1 MPEELEGFSLLT
13 NSISDTIGIS
23 NNLLWIGLFI
33 FIGLAISI
41 SSYVMTKSYIVSSIC
56 SCVICGCGVFM
67 GVLPLWVFFII
78 LLVSVITIS
87 YRMFNCS
94 VSDKEETTSN
104 VKDKNVYLK
113 IDSADIVKMD
123 KSQCD
128 SIMGAIDKICGLN
141 NKDNYIRDD
150 NDCAYPI
157 KTFSNI
163 NKNRNWLLSS
173 LELKSREFEKY
184 HNNLDELLKIHTI
197 NVPYDC
203 KDEIGLELFHNEL
216 RINDNYDWFIVDKHP
231 EFNIFKVVGIHKKD
245 GKLNCVYLLG
255 NKDNNPFLFKL
266 DNKHINDDASVE
278 QLLKEYEK
286 SDILKM
292 EMA

>member
-23 NNLLWIGLFI
+23 NSVLWIVLFF
-33 FIGLAISI
+33 FIGLTISI
-41 SSYVMTKSYIVSSIC
+41 ICYQMTKSYIMGSI
-56 SCVICGCGVFM
+56 SFIAIGGAGVLI
-67 GVLPLWVFFII
+67 GILPLWIFFTI
-78 LLVSVITIS
+78 LIVSAITIG
-87 YRMFNCS
+87 YGIRTNGYNH
-94 VSDKEETTSN
+94 EEIKDEKQSN
-104 VKDKNVYLK
+104 MNIDLK
-113 IDSADIVKMD
+113 INSTDIVKMD
-123 KSQCD
+123 NSQCIHMIEIVDKVSKINKKDKLESVEYALVEHTKELSLYKRYFNKSQ
-128 SIMGAIDKICGLN
+128 SFKE
-141 NKDNYIRDD
+141 Y
-150 NDCAYPI
+150 
-157 KTFSNI
+157 
-163 NKNRNWLLSS
+163 W
-173 LELKSREFEKY
+173 
-184 HNNLDELLKIHTI
+184 NNLDELLGITT
-197 NVPYDC
+197 VVE
-203 KDEIGLELFHNEL
+203 KDTTMGNAREYGLRLWENGKLS
-216 RINDNYDWFIVDKHP
+216 ICDNYDWFIMDKHP